1 MAKEHGVQILPV
13 DSEHSAIF
21 QALHG
26 EKRAQVEKLLITASG
41 GPFRG
46 RKREELEHV
55 TLADTLKHP
64 NWVMGQKITV
74 DSATLVNKGL
84 EVMEARW
91 LFDVDLDHIQ
101 VVVQPKSII
110 HSMVEFKDGAV
121 MAQLGTPDMRLP
133 IQYALY
139 YPERRY
145 LDGERL
151 DFHKLKEITFEDPD
165 MDTFLGLPM
174 AMDAARK
181 GGSMPTVFNAANEL
195 AVKKFLQEKI
205 GFLDIYD
212 IIAQSMERHT
222 VIRNPE
228 LEEILAVED
237 ETYKWIILALLIFS
251 AIILF
256 HELGHF
262 LLAKKNKIVVTEFS
276 LGMGPR
282 LLSTEKNGTRYS
294 LKLLPLGGSCAMLG
308 EDMEDESKGTF
319 NGAPVWGRIATVAAG
334 PVFNFILAFVFAVLI
349 VTLVG
354 YDPAEV
360 TQVESGSTVAEAGLQ
375 EGDIIKEYQGY
386 HIDLAR
392 DLYLYMYLNNPQED
406 ETIHMTVE
414 RDGKDVELAFKP
426 DVQVRY
432 LLGFNRKSTDS
443 LEVASLI
450 PGMGLSETG
459 VEPGDVITSIN
470 GTRLES
476 SDDYTAYLAEHPLT
490 SEPVTITYE
499 RDGLEYNAE
508 VTPSES
514 RTAVL
519 DFSYNLAY
527 TKTHGFEVLKYGT
540 LEVKYMIRSTLL
552 SLKELLTGGL
562 GVKDLSGPVG
572 VVDAIGSTYE
582 ASKSEGMLTI
592 WVNMLYMAALLSANL
607 GVMNLL
613 PLPALDG
620 GRLVFLI
627 IEAIRRKPVNRQ
639 IEGMV
644 HFAGLMVLMLLM
656 VVVMYND
663 ILKIF

>member
-1 MAKEHGVQILPV
+1 MK
-13 DSEHSAIF
+13 
-21 QALHG
+21 
-26 EKRAQVEKLLITASG
+26 
-41 GPFRG
+41 
-46 RKREELEHV
+46 
-55 TLADTLKHP
+55 
-64 NWVMGQKITV
+64 
-74 DSATLVNKGL
+74 
-84 EVMEARW
+84 
-91 LFDVDLDHIQ
+91 
-101 VVVQPKSII
+101 
-110 HSMVEFKDGAV
+110 
-121 MAQLGTPDMRLP
+121 
-133 IQYALY
+133 
-139 YPERRY
+139 
-145 LDGERL
+145 
-151 DFHKLKEITFEDPD
+151 
-165 MDTFLGLPM
+165 
-174 AMDAARK
+174 
-181 GGSMPTVFNAANEL
+181 
-195 AVKKFLQEKI
+195 
-205 GFLDIYD
+205 
-212 IIAQSMERHT
+212 
-222 VIRNPE
+222 
-228 LEEILAVED
+228 
-237 ETYKWIILALLIFS
+237 IILALLIFS

-470 GTRLES
+470 GTRLEN

-499 RDGLEYNAE
+499 RDDLEYNAE

-527 TKTHGFEVLKYGT
+527 TKTQGFEVLKYGT

>member
-1 MAKEHGVQILPV
+1 MK
-13 DSEHSAIF
+13 
-21 QALHG
+21 
-26 EKRAQVEKLLITASG
+26 
-41 GPFRG
+41 
-46 RKREELEHV
+46 
-55 TLADTLKHP
+55 
-64 NWVMGQKITV
+64 
-74 DSATLVNKGL
+74 
-84 EVMEARW
+84 
-91 LFDVDLDHIQ
+91 
-101 VVVQPKSII
+101 
-110 HSMVEFKDGAV
+110 
-121 MAQLGTPDMRLP
+121 
-133 IQYALY
+133 
-139 YPERRY
+139 
-145 LDGERL
+145 
-151 DFHKLKEITFEDPD
+151 
-165 MDTFLGLPM
+165 
-174 AMDAARK
+174 
-181 GGSMPTVFNAANEL
+181 
-195 AVKKFLQEKI
+195 
-205 GFLDIYD
+205 
-212 IIAQSMERHT
+212 
-222 VIRNPE
+222 
-228 LEEILAVED
+228 
-237 ETYKWIILALLIFS
+237 IILALLIFS

-334 PVFNFILAFVFAVLI
+334 PVFNFILAFVFAVII

-354 YDPAEV
+354 YDPAKV
-360 TQVESGSTVAEAGLQ
+360 TQVESGSTVAEAGLK

-527 TKTHGFEVLKYGT
+527 TKTQGFEVLKYGT

>member
-1 MAKEHGVQILPV
+1 MK
-13 DSEHSAIF
+13 
-21 QALHG
+21 
-26 EKRAQVEKLLITASG
+26 
-41 GPFRG
+41 
-46 RKREELEHV
+46 
-55 TLADTLKHP
+55 
-64 NWVMGQKITV
+64 
-74 DSATLVNKGL
+74 
-84 EVMEARW
+84 
-91 LFDVDLDHIQ
+91 
-101 VVVQPKSII
+101 
-110 HSMVEFKDGAV
+110 
-121 MAQLGTPDMRLP
+121 
-133 IQYALY
+133 
-139 YPERRY
+139 
-145 LDGERL
+145 
-151 DFHKLKEITFEDPD
+151 
-165 MDTFLGLPM
+165 
-174 AMDAARK
+174 
-181 GGSMPTVFNAANEL
+181 
-195 AVKKFLQEKI
+195 
-205 GFLDIYD
+205 
-212 IIAQSMERHT
+212 
-222 VIRNPE
+222 
-228 LEEILAVED
+228 
-237 ETYKWIILALLIFS
+237 IILALLIFS

-470 GTRLES
+470 GTRLEN

-572 VVDAIGSTYE
+572 VDDAIGSTYE

>member
-1 MAKEHGVQILPV
+1 MK
-13 DSEHSAIF
+13 
-21 QALHG
+21 
-26 EKRAQVEKLLITASG
+26 
-41 GPFRG
+41 
-46 RKREELEHV
+46 
-55 TLADTLKHP
+55 
-64 NWVMGQKITV
+64 
-74 DSATLVNKGL
+74 
-84 EVMEARW
+84 
-91 LFDVDLDHIQ
+91 
-101 VVVQPKSII
+101 
-110 HSMVEFKDGAV
+110 
-121 MAQLGTPDMRLP
+121 
-133 IQYALY
+133 
-139 YPERRY
+139 
-145 LDGERL
+145 
-151 DFHKLKEITFEDPD
+151 
-165 MDTFLGLPM
+165 
-174 AMDAARK
+174 
-181 GGSMPTVFNAANEL
+181 
-195 AVKKFLQEKI
+195 
-205 GFLDIYD
+205 
-212 IIAQSMERHT
+212 
-222 VIRNPE
+222 
-228 LEEILAVED
+228 
-237 ETYKWIILALLIFS
+237 IILALLIFS

-392 DLYLYMYLNNPQED
+392 DLYLYMYLNNPQEN

-414 RDGKDVELAFKP
+414 RNGKDVELAFKP

-476 SDDYTAYLAEHPLT
+476 SDAYTAYLAEHPLT

>member
-1 MAKEHGVQILPV
+1 MK
-13 DSEHSAIF
+13 
-21 QALHG
+21 
-26 EKRAQVEKLLITASG
+26 
-41 GPFRG
+41 
-46 RKREELEHV
+46 
-55 TLADTLKHP
+55 
-64 NWVMGQKITV
+64 
-74 DSATLVNKGL
+74 
-84 EVMEARW
+84 
-91 LFDVDLDHIQ
+91 
-101 VVVQPKSII
+101 
-110 HSMVEFKDGAV
+110 
-121 MAQLGTPDMRLP
+121 
-133 IQYALY
+133 
-139 YPERRY
+139 
-145 LDGERL
+145 
-151 DFHKLKEITFEDPD
+151 
-165 MDTFLGLPM
+165 
-174 AMDAARK
+174 
-181 GGSMPTVFNAANEL
+181 
-195 AVKKFLQEKI
+195 
-205 GFLDIYD
+205 
-212 IIAQSMERHT
+212 
-222 VIRNPE
+222 
-228 LEEILAVED
+228 
-237 ETYKWIILALLIFS
+237 IILALLIFS

-490 SEPVTITYE
+490 REPVTITYV

>member
-1 MAKEHGVQILPV
+1 MK
-13 DSEHSAIF
+13 
-21 QALHG
+21 
-26 EKRAQVEKLLITASG
+26 
-41 GPFRG
+41 
-46 RKREELEHV
+46 
-55 TLADTLKHP
+55 
-64 NWVMGQKITV
+64 
-74 DSATLVNKGL
+74 
-84 EVMEARW
+84 
-91 LFDVDLDHIQ
+91 
-101 VVVQPKSII
+101 
-110 HSMVEFKDGAV
+110 
-121 MAQLGTPDMRLP
+121 
-133 IQYALY
+133 
-139 YPERRY
+139 
-145 LDGERL
+145 
-151 DFHKLKEITFEDPD
+151 
-165 MDTFLGLPM
+165 
-174 AMDAARK
+174 
-181 GGSMPTVFNAANEL
+181 
-195 AVKKFLQEKI
+195 
-205 GFLDIYD
+205 
-212 IIAQSMERHT
+212 
-222 VIRNPE
+222 
-228 LEEILAVED
+228 
-237 ETYKWIILALLIFS
+237 IILALLIFS

-470 GTRLES
+470 GTRLEK